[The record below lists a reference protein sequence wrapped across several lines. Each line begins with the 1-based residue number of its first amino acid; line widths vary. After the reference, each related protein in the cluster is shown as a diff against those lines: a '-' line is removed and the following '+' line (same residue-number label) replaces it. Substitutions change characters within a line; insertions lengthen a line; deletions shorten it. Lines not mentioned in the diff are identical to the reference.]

1 MKRLGRVALLAVLLG
16 GAGCYKA
23 TFIRDTNAV
32 KGAEHDRWLDFWVFG
47 LVNEQNVNVRE
58 FCPDGRIAE
67 VQTHGNFGTGIVSV
81 LTLGIYTPRKVTV
94 TCAAD
99 GRAFQLELD
108 SEGRLVA
115 LAGVDR

>member
-1 MKRLGRVALLAVLLG
+1 MKRLGRVALLAVVLG
-16 GAGCYKA
+16 GTACYKA
-23 TFIRDTNAV
+23 TFIRDPSAV
-32 KGAEHDRWLDFWVFG
+32 KGAEHDRWLDYWFWG
-47 LVNEQNVNVRE
+47 LMNEQNVNVRE
-58 FCPDGRIAE
+58 FCPDGRVAE

-81 LTLGIYTPRKVTV
+81 VTIGIYAPRKVTV

-108 SEGRLVA
+108 TEGKLVA